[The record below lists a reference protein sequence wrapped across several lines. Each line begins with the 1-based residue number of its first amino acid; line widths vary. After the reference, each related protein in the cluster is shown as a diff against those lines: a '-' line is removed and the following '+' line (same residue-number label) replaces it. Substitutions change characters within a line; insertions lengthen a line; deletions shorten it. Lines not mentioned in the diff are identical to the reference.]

1 MRKYDDLC
9 APETRPALRFDLPG
23 LDYPERMNAA
33 RILLEDALANGWGA
47 RAAYHHRGRTI
58 TYADLHGTVHRY
70 AAAMRRLGARPGDRV
85 LVRIADTPELVYTVL
100 AAHAI
105 GAVAIPTYV
114 QLRAEDLAY
123 RLRDA
128 GARFAFVGAELLDE
142 MEGAAALSPGLAV
155 AALPA
160 DPSGRFHS
168 LSDLLPAG
176 PAAPAYH
183 DSHAEDLTLIVYT
196 SGSTG
201 RPKGACHCHRDMIA
215 LADSYW
221 RHCIAPTPDDVI
233 GGPPAAAFALGYG
246 MFVVFPLRFGSAA
259 VLEPDKSVETALEAI
274 ERYGIT
280 IFAGVSSYF
289 VALAAALEG
298 SGRDISSL
306 RRALTGGEPL
316 SPETERAWFDAT
328 GGNVLEQFLGT
339 SELFH
344 VFVTS
349 SRAEAAARG
358 ATLGRAVPGYE
369 VAAVDPDTM
378 APVPDGSQGL
388 LAVRGPTGTVYWK
401 NPEKQAE
408 AVREGW
414 NVFPDLVTRDAD
426 GFFHYIARHD
436 EMIVSSGYNISPIEV
451 ETALLRHRAVAE
463 CAAVAAPDPTGRRTA
478 IVKAYV
484 VLRPGHAGD
493 AAMAATLQDHAKA
506 VAPPYMYPRAVAFLD
521 ALPKTMNGKVLR
533 SELRARAHSG
543 A

>member
-9 APETRPALRFDLPG
+9 APEMRPALRFDLPG

-33 RILLEDALANGWGA
+33 QTLLEGALENGWGA
-47 RAAYHHRGRTI
+47 RIAYYHRDRAI
-58 TYADLHGTVHRY
+58 TYAGLHATVHRH
-70 AAAMRRLGARPGDRV
+70 AAAMRSLGIRPGDRV
-85 LVRIADTPELVYTVL
+85 LVRIADTPELVFTLL

-114 QLRAEDLAY
+114 QLRAEDLVY
-123 RLRDA
+123 RLQDS
-128 GARFAFVGAELLDE
+128 GARFAFVEEALMAE
-142 MEGAAALSPGLAV
+142 MEGAAARCPGLVVAV
-155 AALPA
+155 LPA
-160 DPSGRFHS
+160 DPSGRFRS
-168 LSDLLPAG
+168 LSDLLPDG
-176 PAAPAYH
+176 PVAPAYH

-221 RHCIAPTPDDVI
+221 RHCITPTPQDVI

-246 MFVVFPLRFGSAA
+246 MFIIFPLRFGSAA

-289 VALAAALEG
+289 VILAAAIEG

-316 SPETERAWFDAT
+316 SPETERAWFEAT

-349 SRAEAAARG
+349 SHASEVARA

-369 VAAVDPDTM
+369 VVVVDPDTLQ
-378 APVPDGSQGL
+378 PVPDGTKGL
-388 LAVRGPTGTVYWK
+388 LATRGPTGTVYWQ

-408 AVREGW
+408 LVRDGW
-414 NVFPDLVTRDAD
+414 NVFPDLVSRDAD

-436 EMIVSSGYNISPIEV
+436 EMIVSSGYNISPIDV
-451 ETALLRHRAVAE
+451 ETALLRHEAVAE

-493 AAMAATLQDHAKA
+493 AAMVRMLQDHAKA
-506 VAPPYMYPRAVAFLD
+506 VAPPYMYPRAIAFFD

-533 SELRARAHSG
+533 SELRAHAQSG